1 MKESRSVGL
10 DRMWAKVEARSKHII
25 HSIES
30 SKGIFSIPTIKQ
42 EPVEQ
47 YSIPPL
53 ESFALNDMI
62 YQAPF
67 RRQLFVC
74 SNKIPGVKNPMPAK
88 NGYIFVWNT
97 HCRQRMKLVEECG
110 YPKFG
115 FSDG

>member
-1 MKESRSVGL
+1 MKDSRSVGL

-53 ESFALNDMI
+53 ESFALNDKI
-62 YQAPF
+62 YQAISSAAF
-67 RRQLFVC
+67 CL
-74 SNKIPGVKNPMPAK
+74 
-88 NGYIFVWNT
+88 
-97 HCRQRMKLVEECG
+97 L
-110 YPKFG
+110 
-115 FSDG
+115 

>member
-1 MKESRSVGL
+1 MKDSRSVGL

-53 ESFALNDMI
+53 EFFALNDDMI
-62 YQAPF
+62 YQAISSAAF
-67 RRQLFVC
+67 CL
-74 SNKIPGVKNPMPAK
+74 
-88 NGYIFVWNT
+88 
-97 HCRQRMKLVEECG
+97 L
-110 YPKFG
+110 
-115 FSDG
+115 

>member
-1 MKESRSVGL
+1 MKDSRSVGL

-62 YQAPF
+62 YQASF

-74 SNKIPGVKNPMPAK
+74 SNKMHGVKNPMLAK